1 MLCLLYPRKAM
12 DVNAG
17 AGENARTI
25 WNCEW
30 EILHIGWQTLT
41 KTEEKQEKMI
51 ANNRKLC

>member
-1 MLCLLYPRKAM
+1 M